1 MCSLTVFNILKPAL
15 LIQVSLDIGLNDDL
29 VAWFLMSNLVNLN
42 ASRLWGIHT
51 GEGQMVISKQPH
63 FVSNDVYAEIQAT
76 LAGRMVSQ
84 LVDYLIESHLK
95 SACLRRIKET
105 VYRMKTVF
113 CISVV

>member
-29 VAWFLMSNLVNLN
+29 VTWFLMSNLVNLN

-51 GEGQMVISKQPH
+51 GEGQMVIPKQPH

-84 LVDYLIESHLK
+84 LVNYTNRTQNMIQYHHYGILK
-95 SACLRRIKET
+95 RLPTDDTC
-105 VYRMKTVF
+105 
-113 CISVV
+113 

>member
-1 MCSLTVFNILKPAL
+1 M

-29 VAWFLMSNLVNLN
+29 VTWFLMSNLVNLN

-51 GEGQMVISKQPH
+51 GEGQMVIPKQPH

-105 VYRMKTVF
+105 VYRNEDGF
-113 CISVV
+113 LY